1 MASGGSCGYSVAGS
15 IPAFAE
21 RTVVA
26 LNTCEELLDHF
37 VVFVA
42 THDALEVF
50 AACLGVWKCGTLEHA
65 IEHRVR
71 SAGRA

>member
-15 IPAFAE
+15 IPTFAE
-21 RTVVA
+21 RAVVA
-26 LNTCEELLDHF
+26 LNTCEQLLDHF

-50 AACLGVWKCGTLEHA
+50 AACLGVWKCWALEHPV
-65 IEHRVR
+65 EHGVR